1 MRQGNTYKSK
11 GFFFAGGCWRQ
22 WENKRILFLIC
33 LPCVQEK
40 WDRERGERES
50 GRVWQRKFGVQCAT
64 EISAAAERTCGS
76 LFLYYVFPRRTFW
89 FEREREFSDAA
100 AIFSLH
106 DTRARWIAFKDSYIQ
121 GQRSSGRTPHFF
133 SLYCLLVGR
142 KKKKKRT
149 LVCAVHA
156 PEPCWNISRA
166 LLPSI
171 LARLSL
177 FLSDVY
183 SA

>member
-1 MRQGNTYKSK
+1 MSRKS
-11 GFFFAGGCWRQ
+11 G
-22 WENKRILFLIC
+22 I
-33 LPCVQEK
+33 
-40 WDRERGERES
+40 ERGERES

-76 LFLYYVFPRRTFW
+76 LFLYYIFPRRTFW

-171 LARLSL
+171 LARLSFSL
-177 FLSDVY
+177 WCIFCL
-183 SA
+183 AI

>member
-1 MRQGNTYKSK
+1 VSRKS
-11 GFFFAGGCWRQ
+11 G
-22 WENKRILFLIC
+22 I
-33 LPCVQEK
+33 
-40 WDRERGERES
+40 ERGERE
-50 GRVWQRKFGVQCAT
+50 RVEEYGSASLVYSVPLKFQQQP
-64 EISAAAERTCGS
+64 SA
-76 LFLYYVFPRRTFW
+76 LVVPYFFIIFFLDAHFDL
-89 FEREREFSDAA
+89 REREFSDAA

-121 GQRSSGRTPHFF
+121 GQRSSGPTPHFF

-142 KKKKKRT
+142 KKEKRKKKD

-171 LARLSL
+171 LARLSFSL
-177 FLSDVY
+177 
-183 SA
+183 

>member
-1 MRQGNTYKSK
+1 MRQGNTYKSE
-11 GFFFAGGCWRQ
+11 GFFSRGCWRQ

-40 WDRERGERES
+40 WDREGRERES

-76 LFLYYVFPRRTFW
+76 LFLYYIFPRRTFW

-149 LVCAVHA
+149 WCVLCMPQNPAGTYLELCYHLF
-156 PEPCWNISRA
+156 W
-166 LLPSI
+166 LD
-171 LARLSL
+171 SL